1 MLLKNKFAIGCLVQF
16 YEIDIIEDYIKS
28 VKYSL
33 EKTENKDNVIVDIC
47 LNINEQLEI
56 TKTKIENLTTELE
69 NVGKGRGGKAATMN
83 LMEEDEESRNKLWDI
98 IQKEIDPP
106 KKNGKVIGRKDNII
120 KINFNNDTD
129 GSA

>member
-1 MLLKNKFAIGCLVQF
+1 
-16 YEIDIIEDYIKS
+16 
-28 VKYSL
+28 
-33 EKTENKDNVIVDIC
+33 
-47 LNINEQLEI
+47 
-56 TKTKIENLTTELE
+56 
-69 NVGKGRGGKAATMN
+69 
-83 LMEEDEESRNKLWDI
+83 MEEDEESRNKLWDI

>member
-1 MLLKNKFAIGCLVQF
+1 MNNKTLNFLGFKDEEMCIRISP
-16 YEIDIIEDYIKS
+16 EIKDDKWTGSINLTVDSFDHSPLNDEDYF
-28 VKYSL
+28 SL
-33 EKTENKDNVIVDIC
+33 MDFVRMILAC
-47 LNINEQLEI
+47 P
-56 TKTKIENLTTELE
+56 
-69 NVGKGRGGKAATMN
+69 A
-83 LMEEDEESRNKLWDI
+83 LMEEDEESRKKLWDI